1 MDCFMQKRRNTSAL
15 EMELSLFR
23 IKLSIYYAVHHF
35 DISVVLLVEILLRGK
50 EHDTVI
56 LKSQ

>member
-1 MDCFMQKRRNTSAL
+1 MQKRRNTSAL
-15 EMELSLFR
+15 AMELCLFR
-23 IKLSIYYAVHHF
+23 IKLSIYYAIHYC